1 MPRLALALALV
12 ATLWVQTPAAQ
23 PAEDVDVIV
32 RPRLALDA
40 GADSASWTLSADF
53 EVPLTA
59 SLTEAVRRGVPLYFV
74 LEFELIRPRW
84 WWTDETVAERSVV
97 YRLAYH
103 ALTRQFRLG
112 FDGLTQ
118 TFDVLD
124 EATRT
129 MARVRDWR
137 VFDASSVTPGTRYEA
152 RVRLRLDASQL
163 PKPFQVNAI
172 TNRDWN
178 PQSEWKHFEFR
189 PPTAKSAQ

>member
-1 MPRLALALALV
+1 MIARFALALALA
-12 ATLWVQTPAAQ
+12 ATLWGQMPAATVAG
-23 PAEDVDVIV
+23 PAESSAQ
-32 RPRLALDA
+32 PRLELDA
-40 GADSASWTLSADF
+40 GGDSWMLSAEF
-53 EVPLTA
+53 EVPLTR
-59 SLTEAVRRGVPLYFV
+59 SLEDAVRRGVPLYFV

-84 WWTDETVAERSVV
+84 WWTDERVAERSIV

-118 TFDVLD
+118 TFDSLD

-129 MARVRDWR
+129 MAAIRNWR
-137 VFDASSVTPGTRYEA
+137 VVDASRLSPGTEYEA
-152 RVRLRLDASQL
+152 RVRLRLDTSQL

-178 PQSEWKHFEFR
+178 PQSEWTRFTFT
-189 PPTAKSAQ
+189 PATPKSAQ

>member
-1 MPRLALALALV
+1 MIARLALALALV
-12 ATLWVQTPAAQ
+12 ATLWGQMPAARADDA
-23 PAEDVDVIV
+23 PEVTE
-32 RPRLALDA
+32 RPRLELNVE
-40 GADSASWTLSADF
+40 GDSWLLSDDF
-53 EVPLTA
+53 DVPLTPA
-59 SLTEAVRRGVPLYFV
+59 LEEAVRRGVPLYFV

-84 WWTDETVAERSVV
+84 WWTDERLAERSIVF
-97 YRLAYH
+97 RLAYH

-118 TFDVLD
+118 TFESLD

-129 MARVRDWR
+129 MASVRNWR
-137 VFDASSVTPGTRYEA
+137 VADASRVPRGTSYEG

-178 PQSEWKHFEFR
+178 PQSEWKRFTFTPQTPKNGR
-189 PPTAKSAQ
+189 

>member
-1 MPRLALALALV
+1 MIARFALALALA
-12 ATLWVQTPAAQ
+12 ATLWGQMPAATVAG
-23 PAEDVDVIV
+23 PAESSAQ
-32 RPRLALDA
+32 PRLELDA
-40 GADSASWTLSADF
+40 GGDSWMLSAEFD
-53 EVPLTA
+53 VPLTR
-59 SLTEAVRRGVPLYFV
+59 SLEDAVRRGVPLYFV

-84 WWTDETVAERSVV
+84 WWTDERVAERSIV

-118 TFDVLD
+118 TFDSLD

-129 MARVRDWR
+129 MAAIRNWR
-137 VFDASSVTPGTRYEA
+137 VVDASRLGTGTEYEA
-152 RVRLRLDASQL
+152 RVRLRLDTSQL

-178 PQSEWKHFEFR
+178 PQSEWTRFTFT
-189 PPTAKSAQ
+189 PATPKSAQ

>member
-1 MPRLALALALV
+1 MIARFALALALA
-12 ATLWVQTPAAQ
+12 ATLWGQMPAARAVG
-23 PAEDVDVIV
+23 PAESSAQ
-32 RPRLALDA
+32 PRLELDA
-40 GADSASWTLSADF
+40 GGDSWMLSAEFD
-53 EVPLTA
+53 VPLTR
-59 SLTEAVRRGVPLYFV
+59 SLEDAVRRGVPLYFV

-84 WWTDETVAERSVV
+84 WWTDERVAERSIV

-118 TFDVLD
+118 TFDSLD

-129 MARVRDWR
+129 MAAIRNWR
-137 VFDASSVTPGTRYEA
+137 VVDASRLSPGTEYEA
-152 RVRLRLDASQL
+152 RVRLRLDTSQL

-178 PQSEWKHFEFR
+178 PQSEWTRFTFT
-189 PPTAKSAQ
+189 PATPKSAQ

>member
-1 MPRLALALALV
+1 LIARFALALALA
-12 ATLWVQTPAAQ
+12 ATLWGQMPAARAAE
-23 PAEDVDVIV
+23 PAESSAP
-32 RPRLALDA
+32 PRLELDA
-40 GADSASWTLSADF
+40 GGDSWMLSAQF
-53 EVPLTA
+53 EVPLTRPF
-59 SLTEAVRRGVPLYFV
+59 EDAVRRGVPLYFV

-84 WWTDETVAERSVV
+84 WWLDERVAERSIV

-118 TFDVLD
+118 VFDSLD

-129 MARVRDWR
+129 MASVRNWR
-137 VFDASSVTPGTRYEA
+137 VVDASRLTPGTEYEA
-152 RVRLRLDASQL
+152 QVRLRLDTSQL

-178 PQSEWKHFEFR
+178 PQSEWKRFTFT
-189 PPTAKSAQ
+189 PPTPKSAQ

>member
-1 MPRLALALALV
+1 MIARFALALALA
-12 ATLWVQTPAAQ
+12 ATLWGQMPAATVAG
-23 PAEDVDVIV
+23 PAESSAQ
-32 RPRLALDA
+32 PRLELDA
-40 GADSASWTLSADF
+40 GGDSWMLSAEF
-53 EVPLTA
+53 EVPLTR
-59 SLTEAVRRGVPLYFV
+59 SLEDAVRRGVPLYFV

-84 WWTDETVAERSVV
+84 WWTDERVAERSIV

-118 TFDVLD
+118 TFDSLD

-129 MARVRDWR
+129 MAAIRNWR
-137 VFDASSVTPGTRYEA
+137 VVDASRLGTGTEYEA
-152 RVRLRLDASQL
+152 RVRLRLDTSQL

-178 PQSEWKHFEFR
+178 PQSEWTRFTFT
-189 PPTAKSAQ
+189 PATPKSAQ